1 MSTQAFFHSL
11 QNGAL
16 GISIGKLDPLFG
28 ALAQLFHIAGFLLI
42 LTAILIVNLRLFG
55 VGLRHQSLPQLVKA
69 TNPLILY
76 GLGFLALSGLFILIP
91 SADIYYPNPAFWSK
105 ILLLSLALIVQFT
118 LYRKVTATEFPNR
131 TLANVTAVLSL
142 TLWFGVAFA
151 GRAIG
156 FV

>member
-55 VGLRHQSLPQLVKA
+55 VGLRNQSVPQLVKA

-76 GLGFLALSGLFILIP
+76 GLGFLAISGLFILLP
-91 SADIYYPNPAFWSK
+91 SADIYYPNPAFWAK
-105 ILLLSLALIVQFT
+105 ALLLSLALIVQFT
-118 LYRKVTATEFPNR
+118 LYRKVTASESPNR
-131 TLANVTAVLSL
+131 TLASTTAVLSL